1 VDRPGLRFNDSAHAF
16 PSQLPDELLRE
27 KTAVL
32 TEHIMAAFGRRPTSY
47 RAGRFGFDQ
56 RLARYLAEAGY
67 IVDSS
72 VTPLWSW
79 RKYPGLN
86 GEGGPDF
93 RRHTPR
99 PFRIH
104 GTGSP
109 GLLEIPVTLF
119 ATYRPLQRL
128 PLLLEA
134 YRSLPVRAIRKLFLS
149 RWLLPQPMWLAPDP
163 RYSASDLAGVW
174 RCAEDAGL
182 DVAVMMFHSSELMP
196 GGSPFRPDTQSVREL
211 LEGLDEFFAFVR
223 SQGGSFATL
232 TAMAQS
238 LDAASLE
245 ARSL

>member
-1 VDRPGLRFNDSAHAF
+1 
-16 PSQLPDELLRE
+16 
-27 KTAVL
+27 
-32 TEHIMAAFGRRPTSY
+32 
-47 RAGRFGFDQ
+47 
-56 RLARYLAEAGY
+56 
-67 IVDSS
+67 
-72 VTPLWSW
+72 
-79 RKYPGLN
+79 
-86 GEGGPDF
+86 
-93 RRHTPR
+93 
-99 PFRIH
+99 
-104 GTGSP
+104 
-109 GLLEIPVTLF
+109 
-119 ATYRPLQRL
+119 
-128 PLLLEA
+128 
-134 YRSLPVRAIRKLFLS
+134 
-149 RWLLPQPMWLAPDP
+149 MWLAPDP